1 MLRLNQSGKDWF
13 TITDDAGGQVSATK
27 AELNGLYQQLIR
39 VKGGLSSEKEDT
51 YMIVLKRLCTDEAI
65 QMELS
70 DSAYRLLEY
79 LLNGCW
85 LDSDVYFSD
94 IDKKDFERFI

>member
-51 YMIVLKRLCTDEAI
+51 YMVVLKKVCTDEAI

-70 DSAYRLLEY
+70 DSAYRLLDY
-79 LLNGCW
+79 LLNECW

-94 IDKKDFERFI
+94 IDGIDFKKFI

>member
-39 VKGGLSSEKEDT
+39 VKSGLSSEKEDT
-51 YMIVLKRLCTDEAI
+51 HMVILKKVCTDEMV

-70 DSAYRLLEY
+70 DSAYRLLDY
-79 LLNGCW
+79 LLNEYW

-94 IDKKDFERFI
+94 IDKTDFERFI